1 MTVQIQKGTAR
12 GRVSAPPSKSMG
24 HRLLICAA
32 LAEGESRIHG
42 ISDSADMK
50 ATLGCL
56 EALGAKCSLS
66 GDTVTVRGIS
76 MKDAR
81 PSTAL
86 FCNESGS
93 TLRFFIP
100 LALLSG
106 NNVLFTG
113 AQSLFRRPMTVY
125 EDLCAERGLFFSRDT
140 QSAVVRGPLK
150 SGEFRVAGNISS
162 QFISGLLFA
171 LPLLEGDSII
181 RITPPLE
188 SRPYIHLTL
197 TALAA
202 FGIRVEWQD
211 DFTLR
216 IPGNQKYTPREATVE
231 GDYSGAAFLEALNLL
246 GGKVETEGLNPD
258 SLQGDR
264 VYSRFFPMLSRGT
277 PTIHIGDCPDLGP
290 ILFAVAAAKNGAVF
304 TGTERLHI
312 KESDRV
318 GAMASELAKFGV
330 TVTEDGDSVVVYP
343 SDFHAPTETLSGH
356 NDHRI
361 VMSLAVLSTLTG
373 GEIAGAEAVKK
384 SFPDFFEKLAS
395 LGISL
400 VKHE

>member
-1 MTVQIQKGTAR
+1 MTVKIEKGTPR

-42 ISDSADMK
+42 ISESADMK

-56 EALGAKCSLS
+56 SALGVDYTIE
-66 GDTVTVRGIS
+66 GDTVTVRGIR
-76 MKDAR
+76 MQDAK
-81 PSTAL
+81 PQKPL
-86 FCNESGS
+86 YCNESGS

-100 LALLSG
+100 IAMLSG
-106 NNVLFTG
+106 SNALFTG
-113 AQSLFRRPMTVY
+113 AESLFRRPMTVY
-125 EDLCAERGLFFSRDT
+125 ETLAKEKSLFFSKDS
-140 QSAVVRGPLK
+140 QSLAVKGPL
-150 SGEFRVAGNISS
+150 SAGEYRVAGNVSS

-171 LPLLEGDSII
+171 LPLLKEDSII

-188 SRPYIHLTL
+188 SRSYIHLTT

-202 FGIRVEWQD
+202 FGVKIEWQD
-211 DFTLR
+211 DLTLYIKGGQR
-216 IPGNQKYTPREATVE
+216 YVPTDAVVE
-231 GDYSGAAFLEALNLL
+231 GDYSGAAFLDALKEL
-246 GGKVETEGLNPD
+246 GGEVETTGLAPD

-277 PTIHIGDCPDLGP
+277 PTVHLGDCPDLGP

-304 TGTERLHI
+304 TGTERLRI

-318 GAMASELAKFGV
+318 AAMAKELSKFGV
-330 TVTEDGDSVVVYP
+330 TVTEGEDSVVVYP
-343 SDFHAPTETLSGH
+343 TDFHAPTEPLYGH

-373 GEIAGAEAVKK
+373 GEIEGAEAVSK
-384 SFPDFFEKLAS
+384 SFPDFFEKLSS
-395 LGISL
+395 LGIAVS
-400 VKHE
+400 

>member
-32 LAEGESRIHG
+32 LAEGESRIRG
-42 ISDSADMK
+42 ISESADMK

-56 EALGAKCSLS
+56 SALGVGYTVE
-66 GDTVTVRGIS
+66 GDTVTVRGIR
-76 MKDAR
+76 MQDAK
-81 PSTAL
+81 PVAPL

-100 LALLSG
+100 IAMLSG
-106 NNVLFTG
+106 SNVLFTG
-113 AQSLFRRPMTVY
+113 AESLFRRPMTVY
-125 EDLCAERGLFFSRDT
+125 ETLAKDKELFFSKDT
-140 QSAVVRGPLK
+140 QSLAVRGPLK
-150 SGEFRVAGNISS
+150 AGEYRVAGNVSS

-171 LPLLEGDSII
+171 LPLLSGDSII
-181 RITPPLE
+181 RIAPPLE
-188 SRPYIHLTL
+188 SRSYIHLTV

-202 FGIRVEWQD
+202 FGVKIEWQD
-211 DFTLR
+211 DLTLLIR
-216 IPGNQKYTPREATVE
+216 GNQHYTPTDAVVE
-231 GDYSGAAFLEALNLL
+231 GDYSGAAFLDALKAL
-246 GGKVETEGLNPD
+246 GGDVETEGLAPD

-264 VYSRFFPMLSRGT
+264 VYHRFFPMLSRGT
-277 PTIHIGDCPDLGP
+277 PTVHLGDCPDLGP

-304 TGTERLHI
+304 TGTERLRM

-318 GAMASELAKFGV
+318 SAMAEELAKFGV
-330 TVTEDGDSVVVYP
+330 TVTEGEDSVVVYP
-343 SDFHAPTETLSGH
+343 TDFHAPTEALIGH

-361 VMSLAVLSTLTG
+361 VMALAVLCTLTG
-373 GEIAGAEAVKK
+373 GVIEGAEAVSK

-395 LGISL
+395 LGIPVS
-400 VKHE
+400 KE